1 MLSPKIRQTRR
12 ARSKSMVMGE
22 VSRGSCR
29 PASPS
34 LQEGALKAGWLKK
47 QRSIMKNWQLRWF
60 VLRSDQLFFYK
71 DEEETKPQGCI
82 ILQGCQVNELTA
94 NPDEPGRHLFEI
106 VPGGTGDK
114 DRAPISHESFL
125 LMANSQTDMDDWVK
139 AIRRVI
145 WAPFGGVYQRSPM
158 PEPEWINLV
167 KCGFGMY
174 EKRSLL
180 MCSVCSV
187 NYYDY
192 CEQSSS
198 CDCCS
203 LSTGIFGQ
211 RLEDTVQYEK
221 KFGPRLAPLLVEQ
234 CVDFI
239 RERGLDEEG
248 LFRMPGQANLVKEL
262 QEAFDCGDKP
272 LFDSNTEVHTVA
284 SLLKLY
290 LRELP
295 EPVIPFSKYEDFLT
309 CAQLLAKDEEEG
321 IQELGKQ
328 VSTLPLPNYNLLK
341 YICKFLDEVQSH
353 CIENKMSVQN
363 LATVFGPNILRPK
376 MEDPVTIMEGTSLV
390 QHLMTIL
397 IREHNRL
404 YSEREQEGSTVA
416 QTELPVQ
423 GHQLQHRSLGAWIS
437 EEDLQNC
444 PVSNPDQELHSS
456 ASSLDA
462 KLCAA
467 ITPTQTPNP
476 NPGPKLGSP
485 SGKGDT
491 VVSPS
496 KQAKTLPSWKYS
508 FKSSSAPR
516 SQPQTKQSGGGS
528 VADTTSVSSGGG
540 GGGGNWLMNG
550 LSSLRGHRRTS
561 SGERSARDRDSTGSS
576 QRLSTYDNVT
586 SSSSMGSVP
595 SVASTPW
602 STSSCEI
609 SVPDSGSSEPSSNQ
623 ICGVGG
629 ESGEKGEWMESQR
642 EIDRGMTTEPSS
654 EQDSCEAME
663 LCSSSAACSENGN
676 MAMAAG
682 VPSIIMSEDGDG
694 TNVTLSSLVEGLKDE
709 LRNQKTAYETRIQKL
724 EDSSAALCAQME
736 RLEQEMEQERKKQR
750 MLEIKLRNSERAR
763 EDAENRNRLLEKEME
778 DFFSTLG
785 DLALGARTSDI

>member
-1 MLSPKIRQTRR
+1 MTAMLSPKIRQTRR

-82 ILQGCQVNELTA
+82 PLQGCQVNELTA

-106 VPGGTGDK
+106 VPGGTGEK

-145 WAPFGGVYQRSPM
+145 WAPFGG
-158 PEPEWINLV
+158 
-167 KCGFGMY
+167 
-174 EKRSLL
+174 
-180 MCSVCSV
+180 
-187 NYYDY
+187 
-192 CEQSSS
+192 
-198 CDCCS
+198 
-203 LSTGIFGQ
+203 GIFGQ
-211 RLEDTVQYEK
+211 RLEDTVQYER

-272 LFDSNTEVHTVA
+272 LFDSNTDVHTVA

-295 EPVIPFSKYEDFLT
+295 EPVIPFCKYEDFLT

-321 IQELGKQ
+321 VQELGKQ
-328 VSTLPLPNYNLLK
+328 VNTLPLPNYNLLT

-353 CIENKMSVQN
+353 SSENKMSVQN

-404 YSEREQEGSTVA
+404 YSGRDQEGPTA
-416 QTELPVQ
+416 PQTELPVQ

-467 ITPTQTPNP
+467 VTPTQTPNL

-485 SGKGDT
+485 SGKGET

-496 KQAKTLPSWKYS
+496 KQAKSIPSWKYS

-516 SQPQTKQSGGGS
+516 SQPQGKQSSGGGS
-528 VADTTSVSSGGG
+528 AADVTSVSSGGG
-540 GGGGNWLMNG
+540 GGGSGGGGNWLMNG

-595 SVASTPW
+595 SVSSTPW

-609 SVPDSGSSEPSSNQ
+609 SVPDSGSEPSPNQ
-623 ICGVGG
+623 NCGVGG
-629 ESGEKGEWMESQR
+629 EIGEKGEWMESQR
-642 EIDRGMTTEPSS
+642 EIDRGRDGGMTTDPSS

-694 TNVTLSSLVEGLKDE
+694 TNLTLSCLVEGLKEE
-709 LRNQKTAYETRIQKL
+709 LRKQKTSYEARIQKL
-724 EDSSAALCAQME
+724 EESSAALCAQME

-763 EDAENRNRLLEKEME
+763 KDAENRNRLLEKEME

>member
-1 MLSPKIRQTRR
+1 
-12 ARSKSMVMGE
+12 
-22 VSRGSCR
+22 
-29 PASPS
+29 
-34 LQEGALKAGWLKK
+34 
-47 QRSIMKNWQLRWF
+47 
-60 VLRSDQLFFYK
+60 
-71 DEEETKPQGCI
+71 
-82 ILQGCQVNELTA
+82 
-94 NPDEPGRHLFEI
+94 
-106 VPGGTGDK
+106 
-114 DRAPISHESFL
+114 
-125 LMANSQTDMDDWVK
+125 
-139 AIRRVI
+139 
-145 WAPFGGVYQRSPM
+145 M

-174 EKRSLL
+174 EKRALL
-180 MCSVCSV
+180 LCSSCSV

-192 CEQSSS
+192 SELSTS

-203 LSTGIFGQ
+203 QSTGIFGQ
-211 RLEDTVQYEK
+211 RLEDTVQYER

-309 CAQLLAKDEEEG
+309 CAQLLAKMRRRYG
-321 IQELGKQ
+321 IQELGRQ

-353 CIENKMSVQN
+353 CHENKMGVQN

-397 IREHNRL
+397 IREHIRL
-404 YSEREQEGSTVA
+404 YSGRDQEGPTA
-416 QTELPVQ
+416 PQTELPVQ

-437 EEDLQNC
+437 EEDLQSC
-444 PVSNPDQELHSS
+444 PVSNPDQEMHSS

-467 ITPTQTPNP
+467 VTPTQTPNL
-476 NPGPKLGSP
+476 NPGPKLGLRQGSRD
-485 SGKGDT
+485 SGQ
-491 VVSPS
+491 PS
-496 KQAKTLPSWKYS
+496 KQGKAIPSWKYS

-516 SQPQTKQSGGGS
+516 SQQQATGQQWGLWLMLLVCPRVGRKWRWWRC
-528 VADTTSVSSGGG
+528 
-540 GGGGNWLMNG
+540 NWLMNG

-609 SVPDSGSSEPSSNQ
+609 SVPDSASDPSANQ
-623 ICGVGG
+623 NCGVVSD
-629 ESGEKGEWMESQR
+629 SGEKGEWIESQQ
-642 EIDRGMTTEPSS
+642 EIDNGRDGGMTTEPSS

-676 MAMAAG
+676 TAVAAG

-694 TNVTLSSLVEGLKDE
+694 TNLTLSSLVEGLKDE
-709 LRNQKTAYETRIQKL
+709 LRKQKTTYETRIQKL
-724 EDSSAALCAQME
+724 EESSAALCAQME
-736 RLEQEMEQERKKQR
+736 RLEQEMEQEKKKQR

>member
-1 MLSPKIRQTRR
+1 MTAMLSPKIRQTRR

-82 ILQGCQVNELTA
+82 PLQGCQVNELTA

-106 VPGGTGDK
+106 VPGGIGEK

-125 LMANSQTDMDDWVK
+125 LMANSQSDMDDWVK

-145 WAPFGGVYQRSPM
+145 WAPFGG
-158 PEPEWINLV
+158 
-167 KCGFGMY
+167 
-174 EKRSLL
+174 
-180 MCSVCSV
+180 
-187 NYYDY
+187 
-192 CEQSSS
+192 
-198 CDCCS
+198 
-203 LSTGIFGQ
+203 GIFGQ
-211 RLEDTVQYEK
+211 RLEDTVQYER

-321 IQELGKQ
+321 VQELVRQ

-353 CIENKMSVQN
+353 CNENKMSVQN

-397 IREHNRL
+397 IREHLRL
-404 YSEREQEGSTVA
+404 YSGRDPEGPTA
-416 QTELPVQ
+416 PQTELPVQ

-437 EEDLQNC
+437 EEDLQSC
-444 PVSNPDQELHSS
+444 PVSNPDQEMHSS

-467 ITPTQTPNP
+467 ITPTQTPNL
-476 NPGPKLGSP
+476 NPGPKLGSS
-485 SGKGDT
+485 SGKGET

-496 KQAKTLPSWKYS
+496 KQAKAIPSWKYS

-516 SQPQTKQSGGGS
+516 SQQQAKQSSSGGS
-528 VADTTSVSSGGG
+528 TADVTSVSSGGG
-540 GGGGNWLMNG
+540 GGGGSGNWLMNG

-595 SVASTPW
+595 SVSSTPW

-609 SVPDSGSSEPSSNQ
+609 SVPDSGSEPSANQ
-623 ICGVGG
+623 NSGVVSD
-629 ESGEKGEWMESQR
+629 SGEKGEWIESQR
-642 EIDRGMTTEPSS
+642 EIDNGRDGGMTTEPSS

-676 MAMAAG
+676 TAVAAG

-694 TNVTLSSLVEGLKDE
+694 TNLTLSGLVEGLKDE
-709 LRNQKTAYETRIQKL
+709 LRKQKTAYETRIQKL
-724 EDSSAALCAQME
+724 EESSAALCAQME
-736 RLEQEMEQERKKQR
+736 RLEQEMEQEKKKQR

>member
-1 MLSPKIRQTRR
+1 MERHEGRDVVRKNKIGVKEDEE

-22 VSRGSCR
+22 VSRGPCR

-34 LQEGALKAGWLKK
+34 LQEGALKTGWLKK

-82 ILQGCQVNELTA
+82 PLQGCQVNELTA

-106 VPGGTGDK
+106 VPGGTGEK

-145 WAPFGGVYQRSPM
+145 WAPFGG
-158 PEPEWINLV
+158 
-167 KCGFGMY
+167 
-174 EKRSLL
+174 
-180 MCSVCSV
+180 
-187 NYYDY
+187 
-192 CEQSSS
+192 
-198 CDCCS
+198 
-203 LSTGIFGQ
+203 GIFGQ

-272 LFDSNTEVHTVA
+272 LFDSNTDVHTVA

-321 IQELGKQ
+321 VQELGRQ
-328 VSTLPLPNYNLLK
+328 VNTLPLPNYNLLT

-353 CIENKMSVQN
+353 SIENKMSVQN

-376 MEDPVTIMEGTSLV
+376 MEDPLTIMEGTSLV

-397 IREHNRL
+397 IREHDRF
-404 YSEREQEGSTVA
+404 YSGRDQEGSVVP

-437 EEDLQNC
+437 EEDLQSC

-462 KLCAA
+462 KLCGAV
-467 ITPTQTPNP
+467 TPTQI
-476 NPGPKLGSP
+476 PGPKLGSP
-485 SGKGDT
+485 SGKGET

-496 KQAKTLPSWKYS
+496 KQSKTIPSWKYS

-516 SQPQTKQSGGGS
+516 SQPQGKQSSSGSS
-528 VADTTSVSSGGG
+528 VADNTSVSSGGGGGGGSGG

-595 SVASTPW
+595 SVSSTPW

-609 SVPDSGSSEPSSNQ
+609 SVPDSASEPSPNQ
-623 ICGVGG
+623 NCG

-642 EIDRGMTTEPSS
+642 ETDGGRDGGMTTDPPSS

-676 MAMAAG
+676 MAVAAG
-682 VPSIIMSEDGDG
+682 VPSIIMTEDGDG

-709 LRNQKTAYETRIQKL
+709 LRNQKTTYEARIQKL
-724 EDSSAALCAQME
+724 EESSAALCAHME

>member
-1 MLSPKIRQTRR
+1 
-12 ARSKSMVMGE
+12 MGP
-22 VSRGSCR
+22 VCCKPDR
-29 PASPS
+29 
-34 LQEGALKAGWLKK
+34 LKK
-47 QRSIMKNWQLRWF
+47 QH
-60 VLRSDQLFFYK
+60 
-71 DEEETKPQGCI
+71 
-82 ILQGCQVNELTA
+82 LQ
-94 NPDEPGRHLFEI
+94 
-106 VPGGTGDK
+106 GGTGEK

-145 WAPFGGVYQRSPM
+145 WAPFGG
-158 PEPEWINLV
+158 
-167 KCGFGMY
+167 
-174 EKRSLL
+174 
-180 MCSVCSV
+180 
-187 NYYDY
+187 
-192 CEQSSS
+192 
-198 CDCCS
+198 
-203 LSTGIFGQ
+203 GIFGQ
-211 RLEDTVQYEK
+211 RLEDTVQYER

-272 LFDSNTEVHTVA
+272 LFDSNTDVHTVA

-295 EPVIPFSKYEDFLT
+295 EPVIPFCKYEDFLT

-321 IQELGKQ
+321 VQELGKQ
-328 VSTLPLPNYNLLK
+328 VNTLPLPNYNLLT

-353 CIENKMSVQN
+353 SSENKMSVQN

-404 YSEREQEGSTVA
+404 YSGRDQEGPTA
-416 QTELPVQ
+416 PQTELPVQ

-467 ITPTQTPNP
+467 VTPTQTPNL

-485 SGKGDT
+485 SGKGET

-496 KQAKTLPSWKYS
+496 KQAKSIPSWKYS

-516 SQPQTKQSGGGS
+516 SQPQGKQSSGGGS
-528 VADTTSVSSGGG
+528 AADVTSVSSGGG
-540 GGGGNWLMNG
+540 GGGSGGGGNWLMNG

-595 SVASTPW
+595 SVSSTPW

-609 SVPDSGSSEPSSNQ
+609 SVPDSVSEPSPNQ
-623 ICGVGG
+623 NCGVGG
-629 ESGEKGEWMESQR
+629 EIGEKGEWMESQR
-642 EIDRGMTTEPSS
+642 EIDRGRDGGMTTDPSS

-694 TNVTLSSLVEGLKDE
+694 TNLTLSCLVEGLKEE
-709 LRNQKTAYETRIQKL
+709 LRKQKTSYEARIQKL
-724 EDSSAALCAQME
+724 EESSAALCAQME

>member
-1 MLSPKIRQTRR
+1 
-12 ARSKSMVMGE
+12 
-22 VSRGSCR
+22 
-29 PASPS
+29 
-34 LQEGALKAGWLKK
+34 
-47 QRSIMKNWQLRWF
+47 
-60 VLRSDQLFFYK
+60 
-71 DEEETKPQGCI
+71 
-82 ILQGCQVNELTA
+82 
-94 NPDEPGRHLFEI
+94 
-106 VPGGTGDK
+106 
-114 DRAPISHESFL
+114 SFL

-145 WAPFGGVYQRSPM
+145 WAPFGG
-158 PEPEWINLV
+158 
-167 KCGFGMY
+167 
-174 EKRSLL
+174 
-180 MCSVCSV
+180 
-187 NYYDY
+187 
-192 CEQSSS
+192 
-198 CDCCS
+198 
-203 LSTGIFGQ
+203 GIFGQ

-272 LFDSNTEVHTVA
+272 LFD
-284 SLLKLY
+284 
-290 LRELP
+290 R
-295 EPVIPFSKYEDFLT
+295 
-309 CAQLLAKDEEEG
+309 
-321 IQELGKQ
+321 
-328 VSTLPLPNYNLLK
+328 
-341 YICKFLDEVQSH
+341 FLDEVQSH
-353 CIENKMSVQN
+353 CNENKMSVQN

-390 QHLMTIL
+390 QHLMTVL

-404 YSEREQEGSTVA
+404 YSGREQEAPTPP
-416 QTELPVQ
+416 QTEPPAQ

-444 PVSNPDQELHSS
+444 PISNPDHELHSS

-462 KLCAA
+462 KLW
-467 ITPTQTPNP
+467 
-476 NPGPKLGSP
+476 
-485 SGKGDT
+485 KGDT

-496 KQAKTLPSWKYS
+496 KQAKTIPSWKYS

-516 SQPQTKQSGGGS
+516 SQPQAKPSSSGSS
-528 VADTTSVSSGGG
+528 VAETTSVSSGGG
-540 GGGGNWLMNG
+540 GGGSSGNWLMNG

-561 SGERSARDRDSTGSS
+561 SGERSTRDRDSTGSS

-586 SSSSMGSVP
+586 SSSSTGSVP
-595 SVASTPW
+595 SVSSTPW

-609 SVPDSGSSEPSSNQ
+609 SVPDSGSELHPN
-623 ICGVGG
+623 C
-629 ESGEKGEWMESQR
+629 QR
-642 EIDRGMTTEPSS
+642 EGDRGRDGGLTTDPSS

-676 MAMAAG
+676 MAAAAG
-682 VPSIIMSEDGDG
+682 VPSIIMTEDGDE
-694 TNVTLSSLVEGLKDE
+694 TSPTLSSLVEGLKDE
-709 LRNQKTAYETRIQKL
+709 LKKQKATYEGRIQKL
-724 EDSSAALCAQME
+724 EESSAALCAQME